1 MTDTK
6 LNSLFNKW
14 IKIKLQLKELQE
26 AEKYIHDNIQDFM
39 IKHKTNKLET
49 NKYIVIQKKITK
61 EYINK
66 NSVSATVWNKY
77 CKTKSYNTLHLTKLK

>member
-1 MTDTK
+1 
-6 LNSLFNKW
+6 
-14 IKIKLQLKELQE
+14 
-26 AEKYIHDNIQDFM
+26 M